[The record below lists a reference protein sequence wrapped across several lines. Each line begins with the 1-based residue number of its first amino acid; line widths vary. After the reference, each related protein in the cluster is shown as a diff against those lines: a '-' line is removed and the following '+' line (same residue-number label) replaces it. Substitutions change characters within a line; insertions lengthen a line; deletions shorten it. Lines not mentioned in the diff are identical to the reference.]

1 MDLFENIKIYFLE
14 IMEEYK
20 WCINFLMH
28 YWYPHLFVII
38 YSQNLIKTCVL
49 H

>member
-1 MDLFENIKIYFLE
+1 MDLFENIHIHFWE

-20 WCINFLMH
+20 WCITYTLQLFL
-28 YWYPHLFVII
+28 II
-38 YSQNLIKTCVL
+38 YSKNLIKTCVL